1 MVSQSCGWSNV
12 DSKSVVYDRMSS
24 LIEQDEYEKV
34 AAIYIFQMNS
44 TRALEVLNEA
54 LRQGFCLFF
63 KNSFFIILF

>member
-34 AAIYIFQMNS
+34 AAIYIFQMNV

-54 LRQGFCLFF
+54 LRQGFFF
-63 KNSFFIILF
+63 VL